1 MLKNAETD
9 MMFPNDHGET
19 QNTLNEKKK
28 KILKW
33 EKKLPQKK
41 ENK

>member
-1 MLKNAETD
+1 MLKNAKKD

-28 KILKW
+28 NTKMRKKTAT
-33 EKKLPQKK
+33 EKR
-41 ENK
+41 E

>member
-1 MLKNAETD
+1 MLKNAKKD

-28 KILKW
+28 K
-33 EKKLPQKK
+33 
-41 ENK
+41 N

>member
-28 KILKW
+28 KNTKMR
-33 EKKLPQKK
+33 KKTATKK
-41 ENK
+41 RE